1 MIARMRFVAVSEL
14 ILALLVVLNG
24 NACAGEADSRP
35 VAIVSHVKA
44 PLSTREA
51 DQWLRWTV
59 PLPKQASVP
68 AKRVLPLEAIT
79 IRLCEGAGD
88 VERYA
93 AQQLRVLLR
102 QKGAGHGSF
111 EILLGVCDQQGRLGG
126 QDVPGAAELA
136 KLPNREQS
144 YVIAPLGENRMA
156 LVGLDPRGVSCA
168 ARTLG
173 QLLQPKIADGKVE
186 LPLARVTDWPDL
198 AERGIW
204 WFTPAFEEEELDW
217 FAGLKLNHVEILAQ
231 MRVEK
236 GKAAA
241 ATIDAKAVERC
252 RLRGIKMIPAVVHL
266 EQLGGTGIFETYPE
280 TRGKG
285 KFPDW
290 ASVICFSQPATQRV
304 FDEWLT
310 SLAKTVQSDDVMVW
324 FSENAVCCTCEKCKA
339 IEQFQHEMQVVLHA
353 WREAR
358 RLRPKLRL
366 RLLLTQG
373 SYEQNLAIVR
383 NAPPEVGITYYDG
396 GRTYTVARQPMI
408 HPGLRQA
415 MAGRWFGCYPTLCGA
430 WYTAGPFAGAAYMK
444 ERLGELHQAGVVSLA
459 GFAPPSLRIN
469 EFALSAAAEFAWNT
483 AGRTPRDFV
492 LAWATRRRIADPEK
506 AAQWWQ
512 LIEEPERDLYI
523 SQLPSAG
530 SWSQLEGL
538 LQSRQPARPGSGLL
552 IGFPKPGGLNEDV
565 ASARKASSLAQSMPQ
580 ERFLHETR
588 YTLALLEAA
597 RAARDLT
604 VRLSGRKTL
613 SDADKE
619 DSAALFEQLYVAL
632 EQAATALA
640 SWDKSLEL
648 YPGQKRQLQVEAAVE
663 GLQTIS
669 GSVVDAARK
678 LGLKAP
684 FMSFT
689 RGRIGAWK
697 TGTFPI
703 SGQKVDH
710 RIDVTDRIDGPGTY
724 RVTFLYTQGMEALE
738 MQRVALSARLPDGTD
753 QEVAVDAHEGRTGA
767 WHVKNQYTL
776 RLKEH
781 NPRARYAMVTRLNVS
796 ASQREPQ
803 HRTSQGDIYWQR
815 VRGAPQ

>member
-1 MIARMRFVAVSEL
+1 MTGTSAWAALAIAAIFQA
-14 ILALLVVLNG
+14 A
-24 NACAGEADSRP
+24 AAGEPATP
-35 VAIVSHVKA
+35 VSN
-44 PLSTREA
+44 REA
-51 DQWLRWTV
+51 DQWLRWAV
-59 PLPKQASVP
+59 PLPKKASIP
-68 AKRVLPLEAIT
+68 AKRVLPLEAIK
-79 IRLCEGAGD
+79 IRLREGAGD
-88 VERYA
+88 VEQYA
-93 AQQLRVLLR
+93 AQQLRVLLQ
-102 QKGAGHGSF
+102 QKGSAHGSF
-111 EILLGVCDQQGRLGG
+111 EILLGVCDQHGRLGG
-126 QDVPGAAELA
+126 QTVPGAAELA
-136 KLPNREQS
+136 KSPNHEQS
-144 YVIAPLGENRMA
+144 YVIAPLGENQMA
-156 LVGLDPRGVSCA
+156 LVGPDPRGVSYA

-173 QLLQPKIADGKVE
+173 QLLQPKIAAGKVE

-204 WFTPAFEEEELDW
+204 WFAPAFEEQELDW
-217 FAGLKLNHVEILAQ
+217 FAGLKLNHMEILAQ

-236 GKAAA
+236 GKPAA

-310 SLAKTVQSDDVMVW
+310 SLARTVRSDDVMVW
-324 FSENAVCCTCEKCKA
+324 FSENDVYCTCEKCKP

-358 RLRPKLRL
+358 KARPKLRL

-373 SYEQNLAIVR
+373 SYAQNIAIVKH
-383 NAPPEVGITYYDG
+383 APAEVGITYYDG

-408 HPGLRQA
+408 YPALRQA

-430 WYTAGPFAGAAYMK
+430 WYTAGPFAGTAYMK

-469 EFALSAAAEFAWNT
+469 DFSLSAAAEFAWNT
-483 AGRTPRDFV
+483 AGRKPRDFV
-492 LAWATRRRIADPEK
+492 LAWATRQRIADPEK
-506 AAQWWQ
+506 VAQWWQ
-512 LIEEPERDLYI
+512 LIEEPERNLYI

-530 SWSQLEGL
+530 SWSQLEPL
-538 LQSRQPARPGSGLL
+538 LKSRQPARPGSGLL
-552 IGFPKPGGLNEDV
+552 IGFPKPGGLDEDIV
-565 ASARKASSLAQSMPQ
+565 SVRKALSLAQSMPQ
-580 ERFLHETR
+580 ERFVHETR

-604 VRLSGRKTL
+604 LRLSGRKAL
-613 SDADKE
+613 SDTDKK
-619 DSAALFEQLYVAL
+619 DSAALFEQIYLAL
-632 EQAATALA
+632 EEAATALA
-640 SWDKSLEL
+640 SWDRSLEL
-648 YPGQKRQLQVEAAVE
+648 YPGQRRQSQVDAAVD
-663 GLQTIS
+663 GLRTIS

-689 RGRIGAWK
+689 RGRIGSWR

-710 RIDVTDRIDGPGTY
+710 RIDVTDRIDGPGAY
-724 RVTFLYTQGMEALE
+724 AVTFLYTQGMEALE
-738 MQRVALSARLPDGTD
+738 MQRVALSARLPNGTE

-776 RLKEH
+776 RLKQYD
-781 NPRARYAMVTRLNVS
+781 PQARYTLVARLNVS
-796 ASQREPQ
+796 TSQREPQ
-803 HRTSQGDIYWQR
+803 RRTSQGDIYWQR
-815 VRGAPQ
+815 VRAN